1 MSLLPLDRSR
11 LRFLAVAAAACFA
24 GCGGSEVI
32 VESTFPT
39 PLVEALPVNMGVVI
53 PDELYN
59 FIYTEDIP
67 DQSLWTIALG
77 DANVAMLAPLFEG
90 MFQQTR
96 DIDSLAVAANDS
108 TLDGVIEP
116 KLEKFEFDVPQG
128 ERDKFV
134 EVWLQYEITVYDPS
148 GATIIEWPVSGYGK
162 SELERDA
169 EDAVQRAAIVA
180 MREAGAT
187 IATKFSEQPQIKE
200 WLGGIGHATPVTIGP
215 QAAAG
220 GAPSAESTT
229 APLE

>member
-11 LRFLAVAAAACFA
+11 LRLLAVAAATCLA

-32 VESTFPT
+32 VEATFPR
-39 PLVEALPVNMGVVI
+39 PLVEALPVSMGVVI

-77 DANVAMLAPLFEG
+77 DANVAMLEPLFEG
-90 MFQQTR
+90 MFRQTK
-96 DIDSLAVAANDS
+96 DIDSLALAAADT

-134 EVWLQYEITVYDPS
+134 EVWLQYQITVYEPS
-148 GATIIEWPVSGYGK
+148 GATVIEWPVSGYGK
-162 SELERDA
+162 SELLRDP
-169 EDAVQRAAIVA
+169 EDAVQRAAVVA

-200 WLGGIGHATPVTIGP
+200 WLGGIGNAAPITGP
-215 QAAAG
+215 QAAVDGNAT
-220 GAPSAESTT
+220 AESSS